1 MQRLLEM
8 IGVIV
13 ILLAVLRFSLVRRQG
28 FGLHSGLTGLNVIT
42 GALAGAAVGVILRD
56 LRPWEGFAA
65 PLGARVEAAGYG
77 SLADALTSL
86 LPLAGAAFGGIVAY
100 HFLGMLWRRLLQNG
114 TAAARAT
121 LRRVEF
127 AVTAVALIFLI
138 HRMVA

>member
-1 MQRLLEM
+1 MQRMLEM
-8 IGVIV
+8 IGVVV
-13 ILLAVLRFSLVRRQG
+13 ILLAVLRFSLVRRRG
-28 FGLHSGLTGLNVIT
+28 FGLRGGLTGLNVIT
-42 GALAGAAVGVILRD
+42 GALTGAAVGVILRD

-65 PLGARVEAAGYG
+65 PLGARVEEVGYG

-100 HFLGMLWRRLLQNG
+100 LLLGMLWRRLLESG

-127 AVTAVALIFLI
+127 VVTAVAFVFLI
-138 HRMVA
+138 HRMVV